1 MTRARIRYL
10 VRKRIK
16 GHIYLYWQPG
26 PDLRDAGW
34 RARRLSDN
42 FSEAVVEA
50 ETLNADVDRWRRDG
64 SSGPKEGTIKWL
76 IASYSK
82 SPRYQKIADSTK
94 AEYRQHLKIIEE
106 TFGDLGVKAIDRR
119 VVFAFRD
126 QFTDRPHRG
135 NAVMRTLR
143 ILLQHGV
150 NLGLLDLNPAQRFE
164 QLNTRPRDQIWT
176 HIQEQ
181 AFLAKAHELGMPSIG
196 LGFSLGVY
204 TAQRLGDVLRLPWS
218 KFDGDWINGVRQG
231 KTGVIL
237 DVPVL
242 TPLRSSLF
250 AAPRRG
256 TLILTTEEGRSY
268 KQDHFQHR
276 FRRVADEAGCQ
287 GLQFRDLRR
296 TAVVRMGEAGLDAT
310 QIAQITG
317 HTYDHTLKILE
328 TYLPRKRELA
338 AKAAMEME
346 RYYADLNRNPVC

>member
-1 MTRARIRYL
+1 
-10 VRKRIK
+10 
-16 GHIYLYWQPG
+16 
-26 PDLRDAGW
+26 
-34 RARRLSDN
+34 
-42 FSEAVVEA
+42 
-50 ETLNADVDRWRRDG
+50 
-64 SSGPKEGTIKWL
+64 
-76 IASYSK
+76 
-82 SPRYQKIADSTK
+82 
-94 AEYRQHLKIIEE
+94 
-106 TFGDLGVKAIDRR
+106 
-119 VVFAFRD
+119 
-126 QFTDRPHRG
+126 
-135 NAVMRTLR
+135 
-143 ILLQHGV
+143 
-150 NLGLLDLNPAQRFE
+150 
-164 QLNTRPRDQIWT
+164 
-176 HIQEQ
+176 
-181 AFLAKAHELGMPSIG
+181 MPSIG